1 MDIFQLFISAI
12 FVNNI
17 VLAQYL
23 GNCPYLGCSKEKGV
37 ALGMG
42 GAVIFV
48 IIVATACT
56 WLMQRYVLEPFGLGY
71 LQTIVFIVVIAS
83 LVQFVE
89 MFLKKMVPPLYAAL
103 GIFLPLITTNCAV
116 MGVAILVQREEYDLL
131 TSVLYGGA
139 SAVGFTLALPL
150 MAGIRERL
158 DTCRLPKAMAGTP
171 IALIMA
177 GLMVFVS
184 IITLFG
190 LGLVAAILLSIASRV
205 FYVKED
211 PRVEAVLEV
220 LPGANCGGCG
230 FAGCEG
236 YAAAVVSDPDIPA
249 NKCCAGG
256 ADTAIAVGELTG
268 KTVAEAEPLFSLR
281 RCDKLA
287 GNVALR
293 YQYQGM
299 PSCAAAAM
307 LRGGT
312 DTCHWSCM
320 GFGDCVQVCPF
331 DAMQV
336 KDGVVRVD
344 MSRCT
349 GCGMCVSACPR
360 GVLELVPRRHRVAVF
375 CNTRDKLRAV
385 TEVCDAGCINC
396 GRCAKACPAKAVSNV
411 AGRMVVDQNKCVS
424 YGPDCGEACVEACAR
439 HILRRTCP
447 TGIEAANVARMK
459 DDSDGDGAAGGGTVP
474 VTGKNDRPAQENC
487 NA

>member
-1 MDIFQLFISAI
+1 
-12 FVNNI
+12 
-17 VLAQYL
+17 
-23 GNCPYLGCSKEKGV
+23 
-37 ALGMG
+37 
-42 GAVIFV
+42 
-48 IIVATACT
+48 
-56 WLMQRYVLEPFGLGY
+56 
-71 LQTIVFIVVIAS
+71 
-83 LVQFVE
+83 
-89 MFLKKMVPPLYAAL
+89 
-103 GIFLPLITTNCAV
+103 
-116 MGVAILVQREEYDLL
+116 
-131 TSVLYGGA
+131 
-139 SAVGFTLALPL
+139 
-150 MAGIRERL
+150 
-158 DTCRLPKAMAGTP
+158 
-171 IALIMA
+171 
-177 GLMVFVS
+177 MVFVS

-411 AGRMVVDQNKCVS
+411 AGRMKAFESFVRIQSDAALREVAGRYAYDDSSESPSGATLRDGGQEINDLLVRKL
-424 YGPDCGEACVEACAR
+424 GERLDMAGIEVVEARLNYLAYAPE
-439 HILRRTCP
+439 IAAVMLRRQQASAVIAAREKIVEGAVSMVKTALDK
-447 TGIEAANVARMK
+447 IEAEGIARLTDERKAAMVGNLLVVLCA
-459 DDSDGDGAAGGGTVP
+459 DEAAQPVVPAGAAE
-474 VTGKNDRPAQENC
+474 A
-487 NA
+487 